1 MKAVY
6 IETHGGVDTLTYGEH
21 PDPCIESHEVKI
33 RVRACALNRLDLYT
47 RMGVRGM
54 KRDFKKPL
62 ILGGDVAG
70 DVVEVGK
77 LAGNLQVGTRVV
89 VDPLITCGT
98 CRYCLAGDDGNCP
111 HGRML
116 GVSVDGGY
124 AEFTKVPSTNVFPIA
139 DHISYEEAAAL
150 PTVFLP
156 AWNILKRKS
165 NVQPGETVLVLSSS
179 SGVGTAAIQLAKRVL
194 GANVISTTSS
204 AKKAQLCIDIGAD
217 DVIDY
222 TREDIGQRAL
232 EITNGRGV
240 DVVVDHV
247 GEAFYD
253 KAFYALAKGG
263 RYGICGVSTG
273 YRANLH
279 LGLMFTKGLSIFG
292 VYMGSLTEMREIV
305 GLADS
310 GMIRGTVDRVFSL
323 DEAPEAHR
331 LMESQDIFGK
341 IILRIP

>member
-6 IETHGGVDTLTYGEH
+6 IDTHGDVNALRYGEH
-21 PDPCIESHEVKI
+21 PDPSIEPHEVKI

-54 KRDFKKPL
+54 KREFEKPL

-70 DVVEVGK
+70 DVVEVGR
-77 LAGNLQVGTRVV
+77 LAGNVQIGTRVV
-89 VDPLITCGT
+89 VDPLITCGS
-98 CRYCLAGDDGNCP
+98 CRYCIAGDDGNCP
-111 HGRML
+111 KRRML
-116 GVSVDGGY
+116 GVNVNGGY
-124 AEFTKVPSTNVFPIA
+124 AEFTKIPGANVFPIS
-139 DHISYEEAAAL
+139 DHISYEEASAL

-156 AWNILKRKS
+156 AWNILKKKA
-165 NVQPGETVLVLSSS
+165 NVQPGETVLILSSS
-179 SGVGTAAIQLAKRVL
+179 SGVGTAAIQLAKKVL

-204 AKKAQLCIDIGAD
+204 ARKARLCIDIGAD
-217 DVIDY
+217 EVIDY
-222 TREDIGQRAL
+222 TKEDIGQRAL
-232 EITNGRGV
+232 EITGGRGV

-253 KAFYALAKGG
+253 KAFYALANGG

-279 LGLMFTKGLSIFG
+279 MGLMFTKGLSIFG
-292 VYMGSLTEMREIV
+292 VYMGSLADMREIV
-305 GLADS
+305 DLAESD
-310 GMIRGTVDRVFSL
+310 MIHGTVDRVFSL
-323 DEAPEAHR
+323 DEASEAHR

-341 IILRIP
+341 IILKIP